1 MLKHLNSM
9 VLKSLLVSK
18 QVAVL
23 MSSVWTEFHTVYF
36 AF

>member
-1 MLKHLNSM
+1 M

-23 MSSVWTEFHTVYF
+23 MGSVWTEFHILYL